1 MAVSA
6 NRDEIEIKLRVQDI
20 GAIRKLLKQFR
31 AKEIIPRTFES
42 NTLYDTPR
50 QNLRRQG
57 RIIRIRIEEPASGP
71 GRGRSNEGPPAIL
84 TYKGPSDSIRKTQNS
99 ARNSK
104 IRSHF
109 KIKTEIE
116 LSVSRANEM
125 AEILG
130 ALGLH
135 PTFRYEKYRT
145 TYALPGVHE
154 LKIELD
160 ETPLGIYIELEG
172 PMPDIDRA
180 ALLLGYREKDYI
192 RQSYGALYLADC
204 RRLRRKPS
212 NMLFPPTKKSH

>member
-1 MAVSA
+1 MSVPA

-20 GAIRKLLKQFR
+20 GAIRKLLKQLR

-50 QNLRRQG
+50 QNLRHQG
-57 RIIRIRIEEPASGP
+57 RIIRIRIEELAS
-71 GRGRSNEGPPAIL
+71 GRGRNSSHEGLPAIL
-84 TYKGPSDSIRKTQNS
+84 TYKGPSKSIQKTKNS

-135 PTFRYEKYRT
+135 PTFQYEKYRT
-145 TYALPGVHE
+145 TYALPGIPK

-160 ETPLGIYIELEG
+160 ETPVGIFLELEG
-172 PMPDIDRA
+172 PMPDIDQA
-180 ALLLGYREKDYI
+180 ALLLGYDQNDYI

-204 RRLRRKPS
+204 RRLHRKPT
-212 NMLFPPTKKSH
+212 NMLFPPTKKSL